1 MEDTRPNKF
10 VKVWRILNR
19 IMKQDQNRLFYHD
32 DPWLNDVGD
41 VVKMQTTRIRW
52 SYFFLLG

>member
-10 VKVWRILNR
+10 VKVWRILYQ
-19 IMKQDQNRLFYHD
+19 IMKDQNRLFYHD